1 MCFHNKRNSTKK
13 FLKFKKEMCKNGHIN
28 YCLKKKIQ
36 KNENKIN
43 EMSAQISELQESND
57 LKLNYIL
64 NMSEELKTP
73 LNIING
79 FSSLLTEKEY
89 PREKQLQFYKNITN
103 ALNQML
109 LFNNQTL
116 DIVYL
121 EKEHIEP
128 VYCEFKPSE
137 IIKEILKIM
146 NDIAQQKNISIFFD
160 ENDYNIIADK
170 FLFKHV
176 VFNLINNAIKYNK
189 SGGTIEICTSIFYK
203 SYKFKIKNSEKN
215 ISKELQ
221 NKIFQIFSIN
231 KKHPETSSNIA
242 LAYCKKIIDAQG
254 GQLDFNP
261 KEKKGSSILF
271 TLPLFPNHLQDKYKL
286 LKH

>member
-1 MCFHNKRNSTKK
+1 MCFHNKRNSTKN
-13 FLKFKKEMCKNGHIN
+13 FLKLKKEMCKNGHIN

-36 KNENKIN
+36 KNENIIN
-43 EMSAQISELQESND
+43 KMSAQITELKESNN

-103 ALNQML
+103 ASKQMS

-116 DIVYL
+116 DMVYW
-121 EKEHIEP
+121 EKEQIEP
-128 VYCEFKPSE
+128 VYCEFQTSE
-137 IIKEILKIM
+137 IIKEILGIM
-146 NDIAQQKNISIFFD
+146 NELAQQKNINISFD
-160 ENDYNIIADK
+160 ENGYNIIADK

-203 SYKFKIKNSEKN
+203 SFKFKIKNSEN
-215 ISKELQ
+215 YISKDVQ
-221 NKIFQIFSIN
+221 NKIFQIFPIN
-231 KKHPETSSNIA
+231 KKQLETLPSIA
-242 LAYCKKIIDAQG
+242 LAYCKKIIDSQG
-254 GQLDFNP
+254 GQLDFIP
-261 KEKKGSSILF
+261 KGKKGSSLCF
-271 TLPLFPNHLQDKYKL
+271 TLPIFPNNLKNKYKV

>member
-1 MCFHNKRNSTKK
+1 
-13 FLKFKKEMCKNGHIN
+13 MCKNGHIN

-109 LFNNQTL
+109 FFNNQTL

-170 FLFKHV
+170 FLFKIIQLHCP
-176 VFNLINNAIKYNK
+176 FYLLHCFF
-189 SGGTIEICTSIFYK
+189 SSSSCFFCTFYQQFIYKFRSIF
-203 SYKFKIKNSEKN
+203 I
-215 ISKELQ
+215 
-221 NKIFQIFSIN
+221 IFSFF
-231 KKHPETSSNIA
+231 SYRS
-242 LAYCKKIIDAQG
+242 
-254 GQLDFNP
+254 
-261 KEKKGSSILF
+261 
-271 TLPLFPNHLQDKYKL
+271 
-286 LKH
+286 